1 MSHPPHEWD
10 QSHSMFLRNRLR
22 LLRTM

>member
-1 MSHPPHEWD
+1 MSHPPHERD
-10 QSHSMFLRNRLR
+10 QFHSMFLRNRLR